1 MARKPHGYTDEDLDM
16 LTEEELAGLEDETV
30 VDEGA
35 RVGADDDDTEED
47 ETAAAAADDKT
58 AAEHEADTAKAKA
71 KAKEADDTADDQ
83 IKADDVQ
90 AEEEKKPA
98 AGDPPAADD
107 PKGEIETKAE
117 TSPPAPRLLPQYEV
131 PADAKD
137 RISNIDTQLDDL
149 AKKFDDGEMTAT
161 ELRAATK
168 PLEQQRQDLR
178 DQLLKQSLS
187 FDSQVAAWSNVTVP
201 AFLDK
206 HPEYEPGS
214 VLFDALNTEVKKL
227 QMENDNPFDA
237 TYLAKAHETVQA
249 SVRKSL
255 GLPAVPADKQK
266 KEEKAKREIPPTLG
280 GLPAADMNDA
290 NDGGEFAYLDR
301 LADKDPLAFEAA
313 LGKLSEEKREMYLQQ

>member
-35 RVGADDDDTEED
+35 RVGADDDDTEE
-47 ETAAAAADDKT
+47 EVTAAAAAEDKT
-58 AAEHEADTAKAKA
+58 AAEHDADAAKTKA
-71 KAKEADDTADDQ
+71 ADDNADDET
-83 IKADDVQ
+83 KADDSKP
-90 AEEEKKPA
+90 EEDKKPA
-98 AGDPPAADD
+98 AGDPPVTEEQKAEE
-107 PKGEIETKAE
+107 EIKVE

-137 RISNIDTQLDDL
+137 RITNIDTQLDEL
-149 AKKFDDGEMTAT
+149 AKKFDDGEMTAM
-161 ELRAATK
+161 ELRAAQK

-214 VLFDALNTEVKKL
+214 VLYDALNKEVQKL
-227 QMENDNPFDA
+227 QMANDNPFDA
-237 TYLAKAHETVQA
+237 TYLAKAHATVQA

-255 GLPAVPADKQK
+255 GLPAEPADKQK

-301 LADKDPLAFEAA
+301 LADKDPLAFESA

>member
-1 MARKPHGYTDEDLDM
+1 MARKPHGYTDDDLDL

-30 VDEGA
+30 IDEGA
-35 RVGADDDDTEED
+35 RAAADDDDTEED
-47 ETAAAAADDKT
+47 EAAADAADDKT
-58 AAEHEADTAKAKA
+58 AAEHEADTAKAK
-71 KAKEADDTADDQ
+71 EADDTADDET
-83 IKADDVQ
+83 KADDSKP
-90 AEEEKKPA
+90 EEEKKPA
-98 AGDPPAADD
+98 AGDPPATEEQKA
-107 PKGEIETKAE
+107 EEETKVEAAA
-117 TSPPAPRLLPQYEV
+117 PAPRLLPQYEV

-137 RISNIDTQLDDL
+137 RITNIDTQLDEL

-187 FDSQVAAWSNVTVP
+187 FDSQIAAWSNVTVP
-201 AFLDK
+201 AFLEK

-214 VLFDALNTEVKKL
+214 VLYDALNAEVKKL
-227 QMENDNPFDA
+227 QMANDNPFDS
-237 TYLAKAHETVQA
+237 TYLAKAHATVQA

-301 LADKDPLAFEAA
+301 LADKDALAFEAA

>member
-1 MARKPHGYTDEDLDM
+1 MARKPHGYSNEDLEL

-35 RVGADDDDTEED
+35 RAGADDDE
-47 ETAAAAADDKT
+47 
-58 AAEHEADTAKAKA
+58 
-71 KAKEADDTADDQ
+71 
-83 IKADDVQ
+83 
-90 AEEEKKPA
+90 AEEEETAVAAATDKTVAENEADKQKAADVTDDEEAKQEEAKPDEKKSA
-98 AGDPPAADD
+98 AGDPPATEEQKAD
-107 PKGEIETKAE
+107 EETKVEAA
-117 TSPPAPRLLPQYEV
+117 PPAPRLLPQYEV

-149 AKKFDDGEMTAT
+149 AKKFDDGEMTAM

-187 FDSQVAAWSNVTVP
+187 FDSQVTAWSNVTVP

-214 VLFDALNTEVKKL
+214 VLYDALNAEVKKL
-227 QMENDNPFDA
+227 QMANDNPFDA

-266 KEEKAKREIPPTLG
+266 KEDKLKREIPPTLG

-290 NDGGEFAYLDR
+290 NDGGEFAFLDR

>member
-1 MARKPHGYTDEDLDM
+1 MARKPHGYTDDDLDL

-35 RVGADDDDTEED
+35 RAAADDDDTEES
-47 ETAAAAADDKT
+47 EAAADAADDKT
-58 AAEHEADTAKAKA
+58 AAEHEADTAKAK
-71 KAKEADDTADDQ
+71 EADDTAADEA
-83 IKADDVQ
+83 KADDSKP
-90 AEEEKKPA
+90 EEEKKPA
-98 AGDPPAADD
+98 AGDPPATEEQKA
-107 PKGEIETKAE
+107 EEETKVEAAA
-117 TSPPAPRLLPQYEV
+117 PAPRLLPQYEV

-137 RISNIDTQLDDL
+137 RITNIDTQLDEL

-168 PLEQQRQDLR
+168 PLEQQKQDLR

-187 FDSQVAAWSNVTVP
+187 FDSQVTTWSDVTVP
-201 AFLDK
+201 AFLEK

-214 VLFDALNTEVKKL
+214 VLYDALNTEVKKL
-227 QMENDNPFDA
+227 QMANDNPFDA
-237 TYLAKAHETVQA
+237 TYLAKAHATVQA

-301 LADKDPLAFEAA
+301 LADKDTLAFEAA
-313 LGKLSEEKREMYLQQ
+313 LAKLSDEKREMYLQQ